1 MKRTVYY
8 QDVIDGINE
17 VMNREIPFLLSLSE
31 NQVKRNALPLLS
43 KKTFFIQKI
52 TETCALQFCNTFV
65 IKQQK

>member
-43 KKTFFIQKI
+43 KKLFSFRK
-52 TETCALQFCNTFV
+52 LQ
-65 IKQQK
+65 

>member
-52 TETCALQFCNTFV
+52 TATLCYDFATIF
-65 IKQQK
+65 IKQQN